1 MISIIAAI
9 ADNGA
14 IGANNNLLWRLPND
28 MKRFRELTTGHTVI
42 MGRKTFE
49 SLSKGALP
57 NRNNAVITRN
67 ARLSFENCE
76 TFSLLNDAINRYK
89 NENEIFIIGGGM
101 VYEQAIHLAD
111 KLYITFVHHTFDDA
125 DAFFPAINEDEWIL
139 TESTAFPS
147 DAKHLFPFTFKTFIK
162 KKKSHK

>member
-9 ADNGA
+9 AANGA
-14 IGANNNLLWRLPND
+14 IGANNNLLWRLPYD

-57 NRNNAVITRN
+57 NRNNVVITRN
-67 ARLSFENCE
+67 TRFSFKNCE
-76 TFSLLNDAINRYK
+76 TFSRLNDAINWYK
-89 NENEIFIIGGGM
+89 HENEIFIIGGAIL
-101 VYEQAIHLAD
+101 YEQAIHLAD

-125 DAFFPAINEDEWIL
+125 DAFFPAINEGDWIL
-139 TESTAFPS
+139 TESKDFPS
-147 DAKHLFPFTFKTFIK
+147 DDQHLFPFTFKTLIK
-162 KKKSHK
+162 KKNIT